1 MSRIEQINELLRSQL
16 ANLINQEVSLEN
28 GLITVSYVECS
39 PDLRYAKIGISVLPE
54 NLTGTALKKL
64 RQSGNQFSRDLKKKL
79 NLKYIPRFNW
89 VIDET
94 EKNAAEIEKTLAKI
108 KENDL

>member
-16 ANLINQEVSLEN
+16 ANLINQEVNLEN

-54 NLTGTALKKL
+54 NLTGSALKKL
-64 RQSGNQFSRDLKKKL
+64 RQSSNQFSRDLKKEL

-89 VIDET
+89 VIDNT